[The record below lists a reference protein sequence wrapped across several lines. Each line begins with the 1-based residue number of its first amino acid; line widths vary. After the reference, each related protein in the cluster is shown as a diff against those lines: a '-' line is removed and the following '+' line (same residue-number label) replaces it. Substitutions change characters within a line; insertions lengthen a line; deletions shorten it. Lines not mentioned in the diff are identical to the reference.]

1 MTKLF
6 VSQPMNGRSDEEI
19 LSERKDVIKAV
30 KSAISDEVEVLDSFF
45 TEDATPLQYLAKSIE
60 LLSEADVAVFIK
72 GWEHA
77 RGCSIEH
84 KCCVEYGVDIIYA

>member
-1 MTKLF
+1 MKKLF

-19 LSERKDVIKAV
+19 LSER
-30 KSAISDEVEVLDSFF
+30 ENM
-45 TEDATPLQYLAKSIE
+45 
-60 LLSEADVAVFIK
+60 LSEADVAVFVS

-84 KCCVEYGVDIIYA
+84 KCCVEYGIDIIYA